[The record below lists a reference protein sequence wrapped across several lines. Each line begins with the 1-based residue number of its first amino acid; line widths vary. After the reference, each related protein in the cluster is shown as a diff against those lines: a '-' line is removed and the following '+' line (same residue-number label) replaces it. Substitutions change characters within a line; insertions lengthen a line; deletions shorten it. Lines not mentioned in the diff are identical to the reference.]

1 MNRWVLS
8 IIVGLIVLVA
18 ACAPK
23 ATPAPIATSAPP
35 QAAVA
40 PATQVAPKPTSQD
53 SAWNKIVEAAKKEGT
68 LTHYSYNLVGDAGLA
83 VQRAFEARYGIKL
96 EIVTGRG
103 AEFLE
108 RVKTENRIG
117 QRVADTTDGSAL
129 HIKNMKLEGLTT
141 NITSDLPVLREKD
154 IWVADIYGIDPQDKN
169 AIAFNFSVYTPYINT
184 RIIKPGEEPKLW
196 RDFLDPKWKGKI
208 VATDPFVSGGL
219 YQLFLPLMREKL
231 IDDKYLVDLGKQDM
245 RFSSALPDEAG
256 ILARGERPL
265 SLRGVDIV
273 YARFINEG
281 APIKAISMKDGTVLS
296 VVTIAAFKG
305 APHPN
310 ASKVFMNWWLTA
322 EGQDVYS
329 KVASVAPIRK
339 DVKNYLPESARVSPE
354 RPVLLTNEDNE
365 AATKLFRERYLEKL
379 WKS

>member
-1 MNRWVLS
+1 MKKWILS
-8 IIVGLIVLVA
+8 TVFILIALVT
-18 ACAPK
+18 ACGTG
-23 ATPAPIATSAPP
+23 ATPAPAPTP
-35 QAAVA
+35 TTVA
-40 PATQVAPKPTSQD
+40 PANQVAPKPALED
-53 SAWNKIVEAAKKEGT
+53 PAWDMIVQAAKKEGM
-68 LTHYSYNLVGDAGLA
+68 LTHYSYNLVGDAGIA
-83 VQRAFEARYGIKL
+83 MQRAFEAKYGIKL
-96 EIVTGRG
+96 EIITGRG

-108 RVKTENRIG
+108 RVKVETRIG
-117 QRVADTTDGSAL
+117 QRVADTTEGSAL
-129 HIKNMKLEGLTT
+129 HVKNMKLEGLTL
-141 NITSDLPVLREKD
+141 NVTSDLPVLLEKD
-154 IWVADIYGIDPQDKN
+154 VWIADIYGIDPKDKH
-169 AIAFNFSVYTPYINT
+169 ILAFNFSVYTPYINT
-184 RIIKPGEEPKLW
+184 KIIKPGEEPKVW
-196 RDFLDPKWKGKI
+196 RDFLDPKWKSKI
-208 VATDPFVSGGL
+208 VATDPLVSGGL

-231 IDDKYLVDLGKQDM
+231 IDDKYLADLGKQDM
-245 RFSSALPDEAG
+245 RFSAALPDEAG

-273 YARFINEG
+273 YARFIQEG

-310 ASKVFMNWWLTA
+310 ASKVFINWFLSA

-339 DVKNYLPESARVSPE
+339 DVKNYLPENGRVNPE

-365 AATKLFRERYLEKL
+365 EATRYFRERYLEKL